1 MNDEVIAESK
11 EEVGRVAI
19 DFFTWGHIDMGIAV
33 FLLWSLINLL
43 PSAFEKTLMY
53 IVPFWFS
60 IVLTVGV
67 AIIWEILENTLLY
80 DKGVKF
86 EGRRDSLK
94 NAFWDVLFVII
105 GGLFMWGVKTL
116 IVNFLLGVDGIFIF
130 YIVGGISFIVVVI
143 AFFIGRAITK

>member
-1 MNDEVIAESK
+1 MTDEIVAESK
-11 EEVGRVAI
+11 EKVGRVAI
-19 DFFTWGHIDMGIAV
+19 DFFSWGHIDMGIAV

-67 AIIWEILENTLLY
+67 AIIWEILENTVLY
-80 DKGVKF
+80 DKGFKF
-86 EGRRDSLK
+86 EGRRDSPK
-94 NAFWDVLFVII
+94 NAFWDVLFVIL

-130 YIVGGISFIVVVI
+130 YIVGISTFVIVVI
-143 AFFIGRAITK
+143 AFFIGRAMTK